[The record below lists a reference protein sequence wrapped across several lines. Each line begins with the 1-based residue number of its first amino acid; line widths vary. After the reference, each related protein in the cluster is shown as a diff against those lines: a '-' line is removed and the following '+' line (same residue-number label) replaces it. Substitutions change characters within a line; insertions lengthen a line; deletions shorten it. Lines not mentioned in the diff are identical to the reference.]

1 MLEITE
7 KSRIEWS
14 LFLLRLGVFVVML
27 AWTLDK
33 FLSPD
38 HAAKVYERF
47 YFIGGLGPSIM
58 IGIGLVELI
67 IIVLFMAGLY
77 KRLTYGFVLAIHSV
91 STLSSWKQYFVEPNL
106 LFFAAWPM
114 LAACITLYLLRDM
127 DVKFT
132 ARAK

>member
-1 MLEITE
+1 MTK
-7 KSRIEWS
+7 KSKIEWS

-38 HAAKVYERF
+38 HAAKVYEKF
-47 YFIGGLGPSIM
+47 YFIGGLEPSIM
-58 IGIGLVELI
+58 MGIGLIELVI
-67 IIVLFMAGLY
+67 IALFMAGLY
-77 KRLTYGFVLAIHSV
+77 KRFTYGFVLVMHGI
-91 STLSSWKQYFVEPNL
+91 STLSSWKQYFVEQNL